1 MPVFA
6 LLLLTLPACDKAT
19 ASYCPRGV
27 TCDVQRLVS
36 HSAQQTRHRRQPASH
51 DVEAGTQ
58 DHANEVV
65 FLRGRAGLST
75 NAQHVIGF
83 SDNSTPSCRI
93 QSRIQAQWDQQQRLP
108 PNSKCAELR
117 EFQRLGHSFTNMKL
131 KIRRS
136 GPKANSPAVYVF
148 AQALSACRDEMENRP
163 TSKPASASHTWVRG
177 NTPHLPHPGRTLFF
191 GSNRTDTRK
200 HLPPSTGGLQG

>member
-1 MPVFA
+1 MCIPSAGHQQHLVWCYATTKVPHQQCLRRPLPVTGRHDYGSCTPQQLQTGEDRMLSGA
-6 LLLLTLPACDKAT
+6 DAGGRIAHVCILPA
-19 ASYCPRGV
+19 R
-27 TCDVQRLVS
+27 S
-36 HSAQQTRHRRQPASH
+36 HLRHSVPCFPLGTTEHRRQPASH

-117 EFQRLGHSFTNMKL
+117 EFQRLG
-131 KIRRS
+131 
-136 GPKANSPAVYVF
+136 
-148 AQALSACRDEMENRP
+148 
-163 TSKPASASHTWVRG
+163 
-177 NTPHLPHPGRTLFF
+177 
-191 GSNRTDTRK
+191 
-200 HLPPSTGGLQG
+200 